1 MGVIIKIFFLMN
13 TIILQA
19 AVDQSRCICIK
30 RAGYNIYEPI
40 CGECRDPCALK
51 FVVDRYSTS
60 PSDYIFEP
68 SLIT

>member
-1 MGVIIKIFFLMN
+1 MGVIIKKSFLMN
-13 TIILQA
+13 TIIFQA

-51 FVVDRYSTS
+51 FVVDRFSTS
-60 PSDYIFEP
+60 PSDYIF
-68 SLIT
+68 